1 MSGEPSSALTYLSAE
16 RYRQVEAATD
26 ELCRTHPVDDTLVL
40 AGEVDASNQSALLAA
55 LLCASAAA
63 DAGPLRLDC
72 RELGFVGVGGWRALQ
87 QGTERLRAAGGLV
100 VLLRPPPVVART
112 LEMLG
117 LGDGV
122 SIVPALYEP
131 S

>member
-1 MSGEPSSALTYLSAE
+1 MVSS
-16 RYRQVEAATD
+16 RMPNATA
-26 ELCRTHPVDDTLVL
+26 TT
-40 AGEVDASNQSALLAA
+40 
-55 LLCASAAA
+55 

-72 RELGFVGVGGWRALQ
+72 RDLGFIGVGGWRALHA
-87 QGTERLRAAGGLV
+87 GTEQLRAAGGMV

-117 LGDGV
+117 LDDGM
-122 SIVPALYEP
+122 SIVPGLYEP

>member
-1 MSGEPSSALTYLSAE
+1 
-16 RYRQVEAATD
+16 
-26 ELCRTHPVDDTLVL
+26 
-40 AGEVDASNQSALLAA
+40 
-55 LLCASAAA
+55 
-63 DAGPLRLDC
+63 
-72 RELGFVGVGGWRALQ
+72 VGGWRALQ

-122 SIVPALYEP
+122 SIVLALYEP